1 MNDQF
6 ARQAR
11 DFFVATQNA
20 RIPENIQT
28 IAEDRV
34 AKSRDAFDKLQAV
47 SKDGAKTLETV
58 MLTSQAGARAIGER
72 VMRNIEINAE
82 AAFDAAE
89 AMARAQ
95 TVPEFFQLQ
104 ANFVQEQLNAS
115 AKQAKDL
122 LDLSAKIAQ
131 QTFETMNA
139 ATIKSFEQ
147 FKKAG

>member
-11 DFFVATQNA
+11 EIFVATQNA

-28 IAEDRV
+28 IAEDSV
-34 AKSRDAFDKLQAV
+34 AKSREAFEKLQAV
-47 SKDGAKTLETV
+47 SKDGTKTMETV
-58 MLTSQAGARAIGER
+58 MLTAQAGARAIGEK
-72 VMRNIEINAE
+72 VMRNIEINAD

-115 AKQAKDL
+115 ARQAKDL
-122 LDLSAKIAQ
+122 LELSAKIAQ
-131 QTFETMNA
+131 QAFETANA

-147 FKKAG
+147 FKKSS

>member
-1 MNDQF
+1 
-6 ARQAR
+6 
-11 DFFVATQNA
+11 
-20 RIPENIQT
+20 
-28 IAEDRV
+28 
-34 AKSRDAFDKLQAV
+34 
-47 SKDGAKTLETV
+47 

-72 VMRNIEINAE
+72 VMRNIEINAD
-82 AAFDAAE
+82 AAFNAAE

-104 ANFVQEQLNAS
+104 ANFVQEQLNTS